1 MAHNE
6 SDWKKFSA
14 MVPNLR
20 ERYLAEQ
27 NARIS
32 AILTDPG
39 KTETDRFWTA
49 MEEMQK
55 QAKVL
60 RQCLDGHSRSKMWLF
75 VLSMVGVGML
85 RKKDLA
91 EFSEEMQKSVKDS
104 LAAYSKEIRD
114 D

>member
-1 MAHNE
+1 
-6 SDWKKFSA
+6 